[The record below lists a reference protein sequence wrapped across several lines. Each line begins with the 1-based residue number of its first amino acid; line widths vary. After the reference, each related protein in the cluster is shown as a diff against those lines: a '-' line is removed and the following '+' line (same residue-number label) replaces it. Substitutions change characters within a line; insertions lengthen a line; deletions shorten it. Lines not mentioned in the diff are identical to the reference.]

1 MDGKEGDTG
10 MPRLLGQEEAEDN
23 PLGRQEVFAWVKQQY
38 GTEPDYPWQ
47 DGNAVLRHKRNR
59 KWYGL
64 VMEVGREKLGLTGY
78 GTAEVINLKCNPDL
92 IGSLRERPG
101 FHPAYHMNK
110 EQWISVRLD
119 GSVTEGEIK
128 DLIDL
133 SYGLTEPKKKR

>member
-1 MDGKEGDTG
+1 MDGKEGGIG
-10 MPRLLGQEEAEDN
+10 MPPLFGHGEAEDN
-23 PLGRQEVFAWVKQQY
+23 PMGRQEVFAWVKQQY

-110 EQWISVRLD
+110 EHW
-119 GSVTEGEIK
+119 
-128 DLIDL
+128 L
-133 SYGLTEPKKKR
+133 SLVQI

>member
-1 MDGKEGDTG
+1 MDGKEGGTG
-10 MPRLLGQEEAEDN
+10 MPPLFGHGEAEDN
-23 PLGRQEVFAWVKQQY
+23 PMGRQEVFAWVKQQY

-64 VMEVGREKLGLTGY
+64 VMEVGREKLGLTGD

-119 GSVTEGEIK
+119 GSVPEGEIK

-133 SYGLTEPKKKR
+133 SYGMTEPKKKS